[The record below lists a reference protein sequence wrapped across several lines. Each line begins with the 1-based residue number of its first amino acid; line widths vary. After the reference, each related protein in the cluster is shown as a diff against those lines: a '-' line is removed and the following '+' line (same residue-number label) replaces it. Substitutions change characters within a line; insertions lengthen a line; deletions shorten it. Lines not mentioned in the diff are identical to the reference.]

1 MSADGP
7 SPPVAGRL
15 PALPLCVSM
24 GDPGGVGAEILLQ
37 AWLRRG
43 DEALPPFFVI
53 DDAER
58 LRAVAAALDWP
69 VPLAVIAGPAE
80 AAGHFATALPV
91 LPVGHSVPWHPG
103 RADPDLAAAVVAA
116 LDLGVD
122 LVLGGAAAALVTNPI
137 HKKTLYDA
145 GFGFPGHTEYLAAR
159 TGAPAHAMM
168 LAVPATADAPGL
180 RAVPA
185 TIHVPLRQ
193 AVDLLNTDHL
203 VGQGRLI
210 HLSLQRDFGIARPR
224 IAVAGLNPH
233 AGEGGALGR
242 EDLEIVAP
250 AVAQLRAEGID
261 ADGPRPG
268 DTMFHAGARAGY
280 DAALCMYHDQ
290 ALIPVKTIDFDRGV
304 NVTLGLPIIRTSPD
318 HGTAMDI
325 AGQGIARPV
334 SLIAALRLA
343 AAMAAC
349 RAASAVALA

>member
-1 MSADGP
+1 MPGSSLRPD
-7 SPPVAGRL
+7 R
-15 PALPLCVSM
+15 PLCVSM
-24 GDPGGVGAEILLQ
+24 GEPGGIGAEILLQ
-37 AWLRRG
+37 AWLRRRE
-43 DEALPPFFVI
+43 EALPPFFVI

-58 LRAVAAALDWP
+58 LRAAAAALGWP
-69 VPLAVIAGPAE
+69 VPLAVIATPAE
-80 AAGHFATALPV
+80 AMARFATALPV
-91 LPVGHSVPWHPG
+91 LPVGHSVPWQPG
-103 RADPDLAAAVVAA
+103 RTDPHLAAAVIAA
-116 LDLGVD
+116 LDRGVD
-122 LVLGGAAAALVTNPI
+122 LTRDGSAAALVTNPI

-159 TGAPAHAMM
+159 TGAASHAMM
-168 LAVPATADAPGL
+168 LAVPATAEAPGL

-193 AVDLLNTDHL
+193 AVTLLETAHL
-203 VGQGRLI
+203 VSQGRLI
-210 HLSLQRDFGIARPR
+210 HQSLMGDFGIARPR

-233 AGEGGALGR
+233 AGEDGALGR

-250 AVAQLRAEGID
+250 AVAILRAEGID

-318 HGTAMDI
+318 HGTATDI

-343 AAMAAC
+343 AEMAAC
-349 RAASAVALA
+349 RSRSAVALA